1 MELTMAK
8 QQRQLTSATEVLD
21 GEIDLPQPARISLNE
36 SRKLELLGAIKGL
49 AHAANSLTAQAMH
62 CLCAVQEQEFWRDIP
77 FDDTRNCANFNEFL
91 SVHGPFGKSKF
102 YEMKDLLDK
111 EGSATFDTLT
121 ALGISYERRKLLQPG
136 SIGVD
141 GDEVVIDNERV
152 PISNA
157 RRIKTILAT
166 LTEKIAKQ
174 DDQIAA
180 GEQTVRK
187 LKDRVREA
195 EVRAAATVTIQ
206 VAWDVRLT
214 EALVA
219 LGSLATALAEAPVT
233 AEQRKLIS
241 DRLTEQMRQ
250 VTRALG
256 ISDEDEFDDDD
267 FDLHVAEADDE

>member
-1 MELTMAK
+1 MAK
-8 QQRQLTSATEVLD
+8 PKNEEMVQVQTSSLKGESAREVV
-21 GEIDLPQPARISLNE
+21 SLE
-36 SRKLELLGAIKGL
+36 SLKVFEGLGAIK
-49 AHAANSLTAQAMH
+49 AISHTANALTSQVLQA
-62 CLCAVQEQEFWRDIP
+62 LCVFQEQELWRGVP

-91 SVHGPFGKSKF
+91 AIHGPFSKTKF
-102 YEMKDLLDK
+102 YEMKELMEK
-111 EGSATFDTLT
+111 EGVSAFDTLT
-121 ALGISYERRKLLQPG
+121 ALGIPYERRKLLARG
-136 SIGVD
+136 SIGVE

-157 RRIKTILAT
+157 KRIKTILAT

-174 DDQIAA
+174 DEQIAA

-219 LGSLATALAEAPVT
+219 LGSLATALAESPVT

-267 FDLHVAEADDE
+267 FDLDVAEADDE